1 MKQHIDEL
9 LARIETL
16 QNELEE
22 EYRQARDDWERKKQ
36 ELADEF
42 LRHQRRYK
50 TGLLRFLL
58 RSRLLVILS
67 APIPRVSPRAPRST
81 RRSEQS
87 SADNEVGRTICLPTF
102 RLQGRSITRAQGI
115 WGPPTIHS

>member
-1 MKQHIDEL
+1 MKQHIDDL

-22 EYRQARDDWERKKQ
+22 EYRRAREDWEQKKQ
-36 ELADEF
+36 ELADEL

-50 TGLLRFLL
+50 TGLFRFLL

-67 APIPRVSPRAPRST
+67 APVIYAGWIPLPAARSV
-81 RRSEQS
+81 RHALPGHLLSDLPHSQGAAE
-87 SADNEVGRTICLPTF
+87 GTI
-102 RLQGRSITRAQGI
+102 
-115 WGPPTIHS
+115 